1 MINLYTFFFLYFVIQ
16 LPVGIEKLTFIT
28 LSIRFDTTELGQ
40 QETKARIK
48 FLFRPQNHTYILD
61 TTQNYSPVQKLRN
74 IVNHVLNFMTALKY
88 NLIIFSYTLNF

>member
-1 MINLYTFFFLYFVIQ
+1 MEAIKFFVQNICHCKLQVVINLYTFFFLYFVIQ

-48 FLFRPQNHTYILD
+48 FLFRPQTYLHTRYN
-61 TTQNYSPVQKLRN
+61 TKL
-74 IVNHVLNFMTALKY
+74 
-88 NLIIFSYTLNF
+88 